1 MNKGKMGI
9 WSMVIGGLGII
20 GLSLYSSF
28 LQTQQSSGNELN
40 LQNLEI
46 HITKHA
52 KDRMNCRLIDQAEIR
67 EVLRTGSL
75 NDKKS
80 EISSDNCKTKYAIE
94 GRSMKDKQLI
104 RVIAAPCGN
113 KVNIVTVIDLE
124 NEYDCE

>member
-1 MNKGKMGI
+1 MKKGKMGI
-9 WSMVIGGLGII
+9 WSMIVGGVGII
-20 GLSLYSSF
+20 GLSIYSSF

-52 KDRMNCRLIDQAEIR
+52 KDRMNCRLIDQTEIR
-67 EVLRTGSL
+67 EILRTGSI

-80 EISSDNCKTKYAIE
+80 EINTDNCRTKYAIE

-104 RVIAAPCGN
+104 RVIAAPCGD

>member
-1 MNKGKMGI
+1 MKKGKMGI
-9 WSMVIGGLGII
+9 WSMVIGGIGIL

-28 LQTQQSSGNELN
+28 LQTQQSSGNDLN

-46 HITKHA
+46 HLTKHA
-52 KDRMNCRLIDQAEIR
+52 KERMGCRLIDQAEIR
-67 EVLRTGSL
+67 EILRTGSI

-80 EISSDNCKTKYAIE
+80 EINTEECKTKYAIE

-104 RVIAAPCGN
+104 RVIAAPCGD

-124 NEYDCE
+124 NEYGCE

>member
-1 MNKGKMGI
+1 MKTGKMGI
-9 WSMVIGGLGII
+9 WSMIIGGVGIL

-28 LQTQQSSGNELN
+28 LQTQQSSGNDLN

-46 HITKHA
+46 YITKHA

-67 EVLRTGSL
+67 EILRTGSL

-80 EISSDNCKTKYAIE
+80 EIHTDMCKSKYALE

-104 RVIAAPCGN
+104 RVIAAPCGE
-113 KVNIVTVIDLE
+113 KVSIVTVIDLE

>member
-104 RVIAAPCGN
+104 RVIAAPCGD